1 MTVKRV
7 VPNVFDSDPERTR
20 RFYTDL
26 FDFEVAMDMGW
37 IATLVPPDQH
47 AAQISVF
54 EPDGE
59 EGRDPFVSIEVTDVD
74 AVHAR
79 AVELDYDVT
88 YPLRDE
94 DWGVRRFMLTDPG
107 GRTVNVLTHLEREE

>member
-1 MTVKRV
+1 MTAKGV
-7 VPNVFDSDPERTR
+7 VPNVFDGDPVRTR

-37 IATLVPPDQH
+37 IATLVSPGGQ

-59 EGRDPFVSIEVTDVD
+59 EGRDPFISIEVADAD

-79 AVELDYDVT
+79 AAELDYDVA
-88 YPLRDE
+88 YPLRD
-94 DWGVRRFMLTDPG
+94 
-107 GRTVNVLTHLEREE
+107 